1 LRLLVLSN
9 YYYPESVGAGVW
21 VTQLAQDLK
30 GRGHEV
36 TVVTSFP
43 SYPGRRIFDG
53 YRNRL
58 VDRQTVDGIDVIRT
72 LTYAAPNHSFW
83 ARFAAFGAFCLS
95 AAPGYL
101 RWRRPIDVVYAILP
115 PLPLGVAAWAI
126 AKASGARLVVN
137 VQDIYPDVA
146 VALDYLRNGA
156 AVAFF
161 RRMERW
167 IYRRADRIVVIS
179 EGFRRNL
186 LQKGV
191 RPSKIDVVPNWADP
205 NEIVPGPRDNAFRRE
220 TGANNELLVVYSGGL
235 THNADMEPVLD
246 AAAQL
251 RGLPIRF
258 AIVGDG
264 VQKQALVERAAAA
277 RLDNVQ
283 FYPFQPIERYGEV
296 LAAADV
302 TLVTLNSAA
311 TLASVP
317 SKIYKQMAA
326 ARPIVAITNPGNELS
341 RLVMDAQ
348 CGVTVAAGDLVR
360 LAAVLADALD
370 RRADFAAM
378 GQRGRE
384 YLKRNCSRK
393 ACVGR
398 IETALMDACGEV
410 RSTALAGVPAR
421 QAQGLRHEGG

>member
-1 LRLLVLSN
+1 
-9 YYYPESVGAGVW
+9 
-21 VTQLAQDLK
+21 
-30 GRGHEV
+30 
-36 TVVTSFP
+36 
-43 SYPGRRIFDG
+43 
-53 YRNRL
+53 
-58 VDRQTVDGIDVIRT
+58 
-72 LTYAAPNHSFW
+72 
-83 ARFAAFGAFCLS
+83 
-95 AAPGYL
+95 
-101 RWRRPIDVVYAILP
+101 
-115 PLPLGVAAWAI
+115 
-126 AKASGARLVVN
+126 
-137 VQDIYPDVA
+137 
-146 VALDYLRNGA
+146 
-156 AVAFF
+156 
-161 RRMERW
+161 M
-167 IYRRADRIVVIS
+167 
-179 EGFRRNL
+179 
-186 LQKGV
+186 
-191 RPSKIDVVPNWADP
+191 
-205 NEIVPGPRDNAFRRE
+205 
-220 TGANNELLVVYSGGL
+220 VYSGGL

-421 QAQGLRHEGG
+421 QAMFESLTAKKLSLDEMSKVAADGFEQCMRALVQMGAPDVTIHECGEREFEEQR